1 MLSIHDAILYGNY
14 GVCRIVDIR
23 RENFCKQNTLYYVL
37 TPIDDP
43 HSIIYCPVET
53 GADRIRPLLTPA
65 QADELIRSIPSI
77 APKWIDNAQ
86 ARRDQYRKMIRN
98 GDRQELIMLIKALYE
113 SRTGKAQTGKRMSA
127 SDEEALREAERLL
140 HHELAY
146 VLKLQPDQ
154 VTGYSARCL
163 EEQAQA

>member
-53 GADRIRPLLTPA
+53 GAG
-65 QADELIRSIPSI
+65 Q
-77 APKWIDNAQ
+77 
-86 ARRDQYRKMIRN
+86 
-98 GDRQELIMLIKALYE
+98 
-113 SRTGKAQTGKRMSA
+113 
-127 SDEEALREAERLL
+127 
-140 HHELAY
+140 
-146 VLKLQPDQ
+146 
-154 VTGYSARCL
+154 
-163 EEQAQA
+163 